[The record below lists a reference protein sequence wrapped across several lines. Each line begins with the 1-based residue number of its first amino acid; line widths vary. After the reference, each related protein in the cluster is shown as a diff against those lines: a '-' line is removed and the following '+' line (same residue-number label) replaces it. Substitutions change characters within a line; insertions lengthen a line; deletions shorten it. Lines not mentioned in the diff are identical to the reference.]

1 MDRVPA
7 ACPFGENCMFK
18 RLMTTAVA
26 LVMMIGESC
35 ARAAAAEAGGADVN
49 PINVHGVN
57 WPGDLTVWTLVV
69 FLVVLAI
76 LWRFAWGPISQGLAK
91 REQEI
96 TGQIAEAHR
105 SNDQAKQLLAEY
117 EKKLADSKDEVRG
130 LLEEGRRRA
139 EQLGREMLERAK
151 QDAAGERQRA
161 LEQIESATAGALKEL
176 AERSAAL
183 AVELA
188 GRIVRARLDPRDH
201 VRLVE
206 EAVAKFTGQGN
217 GKK

>member
-1 MDRVPA
+1 VAAGERASAPA
-7 ACPFGENCMFK
+7 AP
-18 RLMTTAVA
+18 
-26 LVMMIGESC
+26 
-35 ARAAAAEAGGADVN
+35 AAAHAAGTHAPAGEAPSGAGGADIS
-49 PINVHGVN
+49 PINVHGFN
-57 WPGDLTVWTLVV
+57 WPGDLAVWTLVV

-76 LWRFAWGPISQGLAK
+76 LWRFAWGPICQGLAK

-96 TGQIAEAHR
+96 AGQIAEAHR
-105 SNDQAKQLLAEY
+105 SNDEAKQLLAEY
-117 EKKLADSKDEVRG
+117 EQKLLDSKDEVRG

-139 EQLGREMLERAK
+139 EQLGREMLDRAK

-201 VRLVE
+201 ARLVE
-206 EAVAKFTGQGN
+206 EAVAQFTGEGN